1 MFPIVDGSGLYRLL
15 GLLEG
20 PYGYTSVKCVFEPG
34 LWNYLAVMLYIQI
47 PVTCALGNR
56 LNELLGGL
64 EVHSYITLKRAFKMK
79 QRHGRLNYTKT
90 RVQKYD

>member
-1 MFPIVDGSGLYRLL
+1 MELFSYNVVHSN
-15 GLLEG
+15 
-20 PYGYTSVKCVFEPG
+20 TC
-34 LWNYLAVMLYIQI
+34 
-47 PVTCALGNR
+47 TCALGNR

-79 QRHGRLNYTKT
+79 QRHERLDYTKT